1 MSFCFNISEEGG
13 FSLPH
18 TDSSRK
24 LFSKVFFFVDS
35 KWEEK
40 NGGQVKLFKPLK
52 KAHENNWRNERIDEK
67 DLEII
72 KIVAPSPNKIYGF
85 KKLKILIIL

>member
-1 MSFCFNISEEGG
+1 MDLVCLILTVQESFFQW
-13 FSLPH
+13 
-18 TDSSRK
+18 
-24 LFSKVFFFVDS
+24 FFFVDS

-72 KIVAPSPNKIYGF
+72 KIVAPSPKKYMDL

>member
-1 MSFCFNISEEGG
+1 M
-13 FSLPH
+13 
-18 TDSSRK
+18 
-24 LFSKVFFFVDS
+24 
-35 KWEEK
+35 
-40 NGGQVKLFKPLK
+40 K

-85 KKLKILIIL
+85 KKTKNSYHSVEPVKEVNGLKRKVLMINLIYEKSSDSPYYEKIFYRKN